1 MMEKVPTDYFAVVKW
16 WTGLKIQDKLL
27 AYLLAGIIA
36 LGTTCFRLYSSKERL
51 QSLKDIVERENVT
64 ARIECEQRVG
74 FYVTLE
80 RRRCDSVIEAHDAQC
95 ELEKQQFLKE
105 RTPYIKTRTQKIENA
120 LK

>member
-1 MMEKVPTDYFAVVKW
+1 MEKIPTDYFAVFKW
-16 WTGLKIQDKLL
+16 WTSLKIQDKLL

-36 LGTTCFRLYSSKERL
+36 VSTTCFRIYSAKEEL
-51 QSLKDIVERENVT
+51 QKNNLD

-74 FYVTLE
+74 YSVTLE
-80 RRRCDSVIEAHDAQC
+80 RRRCDSVINAHDAQC

-105 RTPYIKTRTQKIENA
+105 RTLYIKTRTQKIESA